1 MDGCKMKTERKRRFG
16 IPTGLILLAVLF
28 IAGDAPGYSYVI
40 PDTDQSLCYDTLDT
54 VSPPVQGEPFF
65 GQDAQYESLAPS
77 YLNNGD
83 GTVTDLNTGL
93 MWQQALPPEKM
104 SWDAAVAGADNGRG
118 FNGLRSELC
127 RWQDK
132 RISICGGGPSGS
144 GFSDDIFRTVCAG
157 KRRLETA
164 RCA

>member
-132 RISICGGGPSGS
+132 RISI
-144 GFSDDIFRTVCAG
+144 
-157 KRRLETA
+157 
-164 RCA
+164 